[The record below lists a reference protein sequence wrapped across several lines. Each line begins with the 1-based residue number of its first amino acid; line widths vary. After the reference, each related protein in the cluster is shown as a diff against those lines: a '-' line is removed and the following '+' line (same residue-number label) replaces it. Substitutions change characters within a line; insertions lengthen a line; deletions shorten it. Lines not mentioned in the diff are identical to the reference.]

1 MTLHT
6 TLSIDTSAGLVPD
19 VTSLLDPILVAEV
32 PPLLREAAWLTADLP
47 EAVALDLARSMVH
60 LAART
65 AWAAQAPD
73 LPLRAFPA
81 SVDDRGI
88 PDPAYAPEKAQDLA
102 RAVGRLAGLGTVA
115 QATSTLGALYTSLL
129 PRPQRKAHGVYYT
142 PPTLA
147 ALMTERAGE
156 AGIDWHRARVIDPA
170 CGAGALLLPTL
181 ERMLA
186 RLADQPAGHVLDEI
200 GRRLRGIDLD
210 PVAAWI
216 AQVGVD
222 MRLAPW
228 CRQTGRPAPRVA
240 HAGCGL
246 AASAEDGCYDLV
258 LANPPY
264 GQLRL
269 DAATRA
275 RFAQSI
281 NGRANLYAL
290 FCQRAVELTRP
301 GGALVLLTPTGFL
314 GGEYFAAL
322 RRYLATEAAPL
333 SIETITARKGVF
345 EGVQQETVVTTCRRA
360 DGAGEG
366 GQGHVEMRALHV
378 GSDDV
383 VVEPLG
389 LHLLPAAAGAPWL
402 LPRRGSQHA
411 IARAM
416 GTMPARLADWGY
428 EVRTGPVDGSDRS
441 REDCAGTAGAVPML
455 WPEAVSAQG
464 LDWPRA
470 KRGRSA
476 WYRATGQEMKLVTRP
491 CLLLQRTTALE
502 QPRRLVAAVLE
513 VDLLQSHGAVAI
525 ENHLNILAP
534 VGPCPAVPLEVLCA
548 VFNSVAASEAF
559 RCLSGST
566 AVSAYE
572 LRHLPLPDPAAL
584 VPLSALVAAGA
595 DPEAI
600 EAECLRLYAGDL
612 PAAEARPGQDAAIIC
627 RGWAARRPAH
637 RGWVPKDVPAPGRT
651 LAPALDPK
659 LFGKGPAAPA
669 ATLGDDLVGRREY
682 GLGICLSFYGYC

>member
-1 MTLHT
+1 MTLYT
-6 TLSIDTSAGLVPD
+6 IFPTDTPVDLPG
-19 VTSLLDPILVAEV
+19 VTSLLGPALVVEV
-32 PPLLREAAWLTADLP
+32 SPLLREAARLATGLP
-47 EAVALDLARSMVH
+47 EAAALDLARSMVH

-65 AWAAQAPD
+65 VWAAQAPD
-73 LPLRAFPA
+73 LPLRTFPA
-81 SVDDRGI
+81 SVYDQDI
-88 PDPAYAPEKAQDLA
+88 PDPARLPSTAQDLA
-102 RAVGRLAGLGTVA
+102 WTVGRLAGQGTAAEAV
-115 QATSTLGALYTSLL
+115 STLGTFYSALL
-129 PRPQRKAHGVYYT
+129 PRSERKAHGIYYT

-147 ALMTERAGE
+147 ALMVERAGE
-156 AGIDWHRARVIDPA
+156 AGTDWHRARVIDPA
-170 CGAGALLLPTL
+170 CGAGALLMPAL
-181 ERMLA
+181 ERMLVH
-186 RLADQPAGHVLDEI
+186 LADEPAGHVLDEI
-200 GRRLRGIDLD
+200 GRRLCGIDLD

-216 AQVGVD
+216 AQVGID

-228 CRQTGRPAPRVA
+228 CRQAGRPAPRVV

-246 AASAEDGCYDLV
+246 AASAEDSSYDLV
-258 LANPPY
+258 LVNPPY

-275 RFAQSI
+275 RFAPCI

-290 FCQRAVELTRP
+290 FFQRAVELARP
-301 GGALVLLTPTGFL
+301 GGALVLLTPTGYL

-322 RRYLATEAAPL
+322 RRYLATETAPV

-345 EGVQQETVVTTCRRA
+345 AGVQQETVVTTCRRA

-366 GQGHVEMRALHV
+366 GQEPVEMRALHV
-378 GSDDV
+378 GPDDV

-389 LHLLPAAAGAPWL
+389 LHLLPETAGAPWL

-416 GTMPARLADWGY
+416 CAMPARLADWGY
-428 EVRTGPVDGSDRS
+428 NVRTGPIDGSDRS
-441 REDCAGTAGAVPML
+441 RETCAGTAGAVPML

-476 WYRATGQEMKLVTRP
+476 WYRATGQEMKLVAEP

-502 QPRRLVAAVLE
+502 QSRRLVAAVLNAN
-513 VDLLQSHGAVAI
+513 LLQAHGAVAI

-548 VFNSVAASEAF
+548 VLNSVAASEAF

-584 VPLSALVAAGA
+584 ALLAALVAAGA
-595 DPEAI
+595 DPAAV
-600 EAECLRLYAGDL
+600 EAECLRLYGGAL
-612 PAAEARPGQDAAIIC
+612 PAADAWFGQ
-627 RGWAARRPAH
+627 G
-637 RGWVPKDVPAPGRT
+637 
-651 LAPALDPK
+651 
-659 LFGKGPAAPA
+659 
-669 ATLGDDLVGRREY
+669 ATIACPSACQPSRA
-682 GLGICLSFYGYC
+682 S

>member
-6 TLSIDTSAGLVPD
+6 TLSTNTSAGLVPD

-32 PPLLREAAWLTADLP
+32 LPLLRKGARLTADLP

-65 AWAAQAPD
+65 AWAGQAPD
-73 LPLRAFPA
+73 LPLRTFPA
-81 SVDDRGI
+81 SVDDRGM
-88 PDPAYAPEKAQDLA
+88 PDPASLPLKAQDLA
-102 RAVGRLAGLGTVA
+102 WAVGRLAGLGSA
-115 QATSTLGALYTSLL
+115 AEAASKLGAFYSAFL
-129 PRPQRKAHGVYYT
+129 PRSRRKTHGIYYT
-142 PPTLA
+142 PPALA
-147 ALMTERAGE
+147 ALMVERAGE
-156 AGIDWHRARVIDPA
+156 AGTDWDRARVIDPA
-170 CGAGALLLPTL
+170 CGAGALLLPAL
-181 ERMLA
+181 ECMLA
-186 RLADQPAGHVLDEI
+186 HLADEPAGHVLDEI

-216 AQVGVD
+216 AQVGID
-222 MRLAPW
+222 MRLAPR
-228 CRQTGRPAPRVA
+228 CRQAGRLAPRVV

-246 AASAEDGCYDLV
+246 AASTEDGGYDLV

-275 RFAQSI
+275 RFAPSI

-301 GGALVLLTPTGFL
+301 GGALVLLTPTGYL

-322 RRYLATEAAPL
+322 RRYLATEAAPV

-345 EGVQQETVVTTCRRA
+345 ECVQQETVVTTCGRA

-366 GQGHVEMRALHV
+366 GQGPVEMRALHV

-389 LHLLPAAAGAPWL
+389 LHLLPETAGAPWL

-416 GTMPARLADWGY
+416 CAMPARLADWGY
-428 EVRTGPVDGSDRS
+428 DVRTGPIDGSDRS
-441 REDCAGTAGAVPML
+441 REACAGTAGAVPML

-464 LDWPRA
+464 IEWPRA

-476 WYRATGQEMKLVTRP
+476 WHRATDQETKLVTRP

-502 QPRRLVAAVLE
+502 QSRRLVAAVLDAE
-513 VDLLQSHGAVAI
+513 LLHAHGAVAI

-534 VGPCPAVPLEVLCA
+534 VGPCPAVPLELLCA
-548 VFNSVAASEAF
+548 VLNSVAASEAF

-584 VPLSALVAAGA
+584 GPLAALVSAGA
-595 DPEAI
+595 DAAAI

-612 PAAEARPGQDAAIIC
+612 PAAEALPCQ
-627 RGWAARRPAH
+627 
-637 RGWVPKDVPAPGRT
+637 VPTSERHVKSPDIPS
-651 LAPALDPK
+651 LAPEHK
-659 LFGKGPAAPA
+659 LVLGSRS
-669 ATLGDDLVGRREY
+669 TLEPDL
-682 GLGICLSFYGYC
+682 